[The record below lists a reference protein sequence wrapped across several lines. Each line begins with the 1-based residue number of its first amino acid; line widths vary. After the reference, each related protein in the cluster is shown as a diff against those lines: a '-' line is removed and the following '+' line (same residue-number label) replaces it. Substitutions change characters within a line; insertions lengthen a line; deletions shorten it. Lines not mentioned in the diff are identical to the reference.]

1 MNMKYQV
8 DDCTEWST
16 SVRVPS
22 PPPPGT
28 RWLLWDTIRTDTGKS
43 TDYNR
48 NVVLELTS
56 FKRTYVHFC
65 PFVSPTISI
74 KATSL
79 AAVILELFPF

>member
-43 TDYNR
+43 TDYKR

-56 FKRTYVHFC
+56 
-65 PFVSPTISI
+65 FVSPTISI